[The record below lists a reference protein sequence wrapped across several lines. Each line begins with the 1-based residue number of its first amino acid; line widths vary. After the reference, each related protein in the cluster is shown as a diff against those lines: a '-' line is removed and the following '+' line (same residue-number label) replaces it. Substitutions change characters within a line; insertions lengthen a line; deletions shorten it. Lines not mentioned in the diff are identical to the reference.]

1 MNQLNIYQKLASIQS
16 ETGQME
22 KKELNKFQNYKYF
35 TEYQALVLLKPLLE
49 KQKIAL
55 TFTDEIENMEV
66 KKEETNYI
74 VKYCKRVILTNS
86 ENPSEQLTFNF
97 WAVGASSDPAKAK
110 GAADTYAIKYFLKN
124 FFLVPTSDNLDPDR
138 EKFAGKIEPS
148 KEDKK
153 VAKEFLAK
161 HGWNTK

>member
-97 WAVGASSDPAKAK
+97 
-110 GAADTYAIKYFLKN
+110 
-124 FFLVPTSDNLDPDR
+124 
-138 EKFAGKIEPS
+138 
-148 KEDKK
+148 
-153 VAKEFLAK
+153 
-161 HGWNTK
+161 